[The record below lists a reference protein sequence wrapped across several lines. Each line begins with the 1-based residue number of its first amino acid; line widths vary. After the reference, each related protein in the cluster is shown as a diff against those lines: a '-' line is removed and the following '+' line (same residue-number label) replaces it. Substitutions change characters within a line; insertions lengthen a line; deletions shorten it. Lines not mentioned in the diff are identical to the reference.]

1 MSQEL
6 EAKFYIGDLDALR
19 TRMEGLGAELAR
31 PRTLETNLRF
41 DTPDEQLDAGKR
53 LLRLRKDN
61 GIRLTYK
68 EPDIIV
74 GGASQRLE
82 LEVTVS
88 DFDTLSEIL
97 KKLGY
102 VVTVVYEKYRAE
114 YHLDGL
120 YITLDEMPFG
130 NFIEIEGGRVEDIQ
144 AVAKK
149 LGLDW
154 SANIPQN
161 YLILFNRLK
170 AHHPIDFRDMTF
182 ENFTGMEVS
191 AEDLGVVAADLSF

>member
-1 MSQEL
+1 MGQEL
-6 EAKFYIGDLDALR
+6 EAKFYIQDLDALR
-19 TRMEGLGAELAR
+19 TRLEGLGAELAR

-41 DTPDEQLDAGKR
+41 DTPDEQMNAEKR

-61 GIRLTYK
+61 AVRLTYK

-74 GGASQRLE
+74 DGASQRLE

-97 KKLGY
+97 KRLGY

-130 NFIEIEGGRVEDIQ
+130 DFMEIEGKRVEDIQ
-144 AVAKK
+144 AAAKK

-170 AHHPIDFRDMTF
+170 PHHPINFRDMTF
-182 ENFTGMEVS
+182 ENFAEMEIS
-191 AEDLGVVAADLSF
+191 AEHLGVRAADCP